1 MNCYVPV
8 PVKDKE
14 KQMLMI
20 FVRLLIVLS
29 SLFPECNVW
38 SSLEQNYNLLKSM
51 LSQKY
56 GVPTEVVEQFQ
67 DSPVPETNSSK
78 LHELSMDR
86 CTWYTLYETPK
97 GDIKLSLQKR
107 DWDYFVSLMYYDKI
121 NTDVVRSSAI
131 NDL

>member
-56 GVPTEVVEQFQ
+56 GVPTEVVFL
-67 DSPVPETNSSK
+67 K
-78 LHELSMDR
+78 LTMISYLSCLWIDVLGTPCMR
-86 CTWYTLYETPK
+86 LRKAILNCLYRK
-97 GDIKLSLQKR
+97 GIMENILFR
-107 DWDYFVSLMYYDKI
+107 
-121 NTDVVRSSAI
+121 
-131 NDL
+131 

>member
-1 MNCYVPV
+1 
-8 PVKDKE
+8 
-14 KQMLMI
+14 
-20 FVRLLIVLS
+20 
-29 SLFPECNVW
+29 
-38 SSLEQNYNLLKSM
+38 M

-67 DSPVPETNSSK
+67 GSTVPKTNNDK
-78 LHELSMDR
+78 LYELSMDR

-97 GDIKLSLQKR
+97 GDIKLSLQKW

-131 NDL
+131 DDL

>member
-1 MNCYVPV
+1 
-8 PVKDKE
+8 
-14 KQMLMI
+14 
-20 FVRLLIVLS
+20 
-29 SLFPECNVW
+29 
-38 SSLEQNYNLLKSM
+38 M

-56 GVPTEVVEQFQ
+56 GVPTEVVEQFHG
-67 DSPVPETNSSK
+67 SPVPKTNNDK
-78 LHELSMDR
+78 LFELSKDR